1 LPRSLVRYYG
11 KKRGDRRTGSRKLG
25 NLGSGCFFGSCF
37 LTGCAALA
45 VILVNFT
52 VPELRVNR
60 DFIEQTCVV
69 VGHHF
74 DIKKHR
80 DGPQYAPRFRVRF
93 QAEGRD
99 VDSEAWYD
107 VTDVHTHDQARSEAL
122 LRQFPIGQTCR
133 CWHDPRNPGRV
144 VLSRG
149 YTWFAWLALL
159 FPAPFLALGG
169 AGLFYFVWN
178 WNKSAE
184 RRAVEQQRAA
194 RHDPFDEAAG
204 VEPKFPYVPGDASLA
219 DSRGTTLAF
228 RLPSERAGWQLPALL
243 AGSVVW
249 NGVVA
254 VFVTMAVQGHMAGEP
269 DWLQTFFLAPLVFVG
284 LGLIVMLVR
293 TALIGTGIGPTIAE
307 ISEHPL
313 LPGGSYQVFVYQP
326 GRLSV
331 KLLRILLVCE
341 EQATYRQGTNTRT
354 ATERV
359 FEREVFRR
367 GEFEIHPERPF
378 EAQLPLEIPS
388 AAMHSFRS
396 DHNQV
401 HWKLVVTGEAVDR
414 KDFDRSFTLHVYPSQ
429 LESDAA

>member
-1 LPRSLVRYYG
+1 LPRSLVRFYG

-25 NLGSGCFFGSCF
+25 SAGSGCFFASCF

-60 DFIEQTCVV
+60 DFIERACKV
-69 VGHHF
+69 VGHRV
-74 DIKKHR
+74 DVKQHR

-93 QAEGRD
+93 HVQDRNDSAE
-99 VDSEAWYD
+99 ALYD
-107 VTDVHTHDQARSEAL
+107 VTDVHTHDKARSEAL
-122 LRQFPIGQTCR
+122 LRQFPVGQTCR
-133 CWHDPRNPGRV
+133 CWHDPRDPGRV

-159 FPAPFLALGG
+159 FPVPFLALGG
-169 AGLFYFVWN
+169 VGLFYIVWN
-178 WNKSAE
+178 WDKSAE
-184 RRAVEQQRAA
+184 RRAVDQQRAA

-204 VEPKFPYVPGDASLA
+204 VELKFPYVPGDASLT
-219 DSRGTTLAF
+219 DSLGTTLAF

-243 AGSVVW
+243 AGSVLW

-254 VFVTMAVQGHMAGEP
+254 VFVTMAVQGHLAGQP
-269 DWLQTFFLAPLVFVG
+269 DWFLTFFLAPLVLVG
-284 LGLIVMLVR
+284 LGLIV
-293 TALIGTGIGPTIAE
+293 ALARAALLGARIGPTIVE

-313 LPGGSYQVFVYQP
+313 LPGGIYEVFVSQP

-331 KLLRILLVCE
+331 QRLRILLVCE

-354 ATERV
+354 AAERV

-367 GEFEIHPERPF
+367 EQFEIHPETPF
-378 EAQLPLEIPS
+378 ETRLPLGIP
-388 AAMHSFRS
+388 AGAMHSFRS
-396 DHNQV
+396 DHNQI
-401 HWKLVVTGEAVDR
+401 HWKLVVAGEAAR
-414 KDFDRSFTLHVYPSQ
+414 RGNFERSFTLHVYPGR
-429 LESDAA
+429 LGRDAA